1 MITAKKR
8 LKNVVKQPNIEILI
22 DKKNDAN
29 HVLSV
34 IIPDN
39 KVKKNIKSPKTNKN
53 KNVIVESM
61 DADQFKQKIL
71 SMFVLVVCEYLQMI
85 EHSVFMS
92 NLDNRLFFSA
102 IGMRMLFHIFQMNL
116 IYTKNIDIILCQKS
130 LYYYLEYLEQMK
142 KTNALHCLNYL
153 DAIQFVYNKTI
164 TKNYDR
170 NQKDDNECVHSLISN
185 MAKITQF
192 IFLIMWWEN
201 NNINRLL
208 FDKTFLEKLLLSKD
222 IPLLF
227 QFIER
232 VQFDIESFQ
241 KPNSTNETEYFNF
254 LNSLME
260 S

>member
-1 MITAKKR
+1 
-8 LKNVVKQPNIEILI
+8 
-22 DKKNDAN
+22 
-29 HVLSV
+29 
-34 IIPDN
+34 
-39 KVKKNIKSPKTNKN
+39 
-53 KNVIVESM
+53 
-61 DADQFKQKIL
+61 
-71 SMFVLVVCEYLQMI
+71 
-85 EHSVFMS
+85 
-92 NLDNRLFFSA
+92 
-102 IGMRMLFHIFQMNL
+102 
-116 IYTKNIDIILCQKS
+116 
-130 LYYYLEYLEQMK
+130 
-142 KTNALHCLNYL
+142 
-153 DAIQFVYNKTI
+153 
-164 TKNYDR
+164 
-170 NQKDDNECVHSLISN
+170 